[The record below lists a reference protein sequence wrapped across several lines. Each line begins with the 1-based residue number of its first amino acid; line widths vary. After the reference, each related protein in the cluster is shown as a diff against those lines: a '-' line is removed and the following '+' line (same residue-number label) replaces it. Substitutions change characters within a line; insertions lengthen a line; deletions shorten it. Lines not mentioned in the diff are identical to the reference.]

1 MLGFEPVSVLPRVPE
16 VPDPPMRERPLEI
29 VLNAPAADAQR
40 RPSAAQAVELADG
53 ATSGIDQLGRAA
65 AAGDVAA
72 LGHLYDELLAPIY
85 RYIAVRVHRREDA
98 EDLTQV
104 VFERIVAGLPR
115 YRSGRSPFAAW
126 VFRIARNAVI
136 DHVRR
141 ERPTEQLDPV
151 HEVPHGEEVE
161 AISLRG
167 EQIRELRRAIAN
179 LTPDQQ
185 EAIVLRFVAGLS
197 AEEAAQVM
205 GRRAGTIRGLT
216 FRAIG
221 ALRRHLNEDA
231 E

>member
-1 MLGFEPVSVLPRVPE
+1 
-16 VPDPPMRERPLEI
+16 MRERPLEI
-29 VLNAPAADAQR
+29 VLKGA
-40 RPSAAQAVELADG
+40 LADVERQ
-53 ATSGIDQLGRAA
+53 AQSGQSIEAAPGRDAGLDLLGRAA
-65 AAGDVAA
+65 ASGDVAA
-72 LGHLYDELLAPIY
+72 LGHLYDQLLSPIY
-85 RYIAVRVHRREDA
+85 RYVAVRVHRREDA

-115 YRSGRSPFAAW
+115 YRPGRSPFAAW

-151 HEVPHGEEVE
+151 NDFPHGEEVE

-167 EQIRELRRAIAN
+167 EQIRELRRAIAS

-197 AEEAAQVM
+197 AEEAARVM
-205 GRRAGTIRGLT
+205 GRRAGTVRGLT

-221 ALRRHLNEDA
+221 ALRRHMNGDEP
-231 E
+231 

>member
-72 LGHLYDELLAPIY
+72 LGHLYDELLGPIY
-85 RYIAVRVHRREDA
+85 RYIAVRVHRR
-98 EDLTQV
+98 
-104 VFERIVAGLPR
+104 
-115 YRSGRSPFAAW
+115 
-126 VFRIARNAVI
+126 
-136 DHVRR
+136 
-141 ERPTEQLDPV
+141 
-151 HEVPHGEEVE
+151 
-161 AISLRG
+161 
-167 EQIRELRRAIAN
+167 
-179 LTPDQQ
+179 
-185 EAIVLRFVAGLS
+185 
-197 AEEAAQVM
+197 EAAQVM